1 MNVRQRG
8 FTLVELLMVILIIG
22 LLLALLLPAIQSFR
36 ESGRRTACTNN
47 LRQIGFA
54 LQHYQTAK
62 LVFPPGVSSQPA
74 WQSWCARLLPYL
86 EKNDLWQ
93 AAQQDYQRQPDP
105 FRPAPHAGLSTT
117 LAIYG
122 CPSDDRVRAPQMT
135 SKGYAVALTSYVGVA
150 GSDYQARDG
159 VLFRDS
165 RVNTSD
171 VKDGLAGTII
181 VGERPPSVDNWFG
194 WWYAGV
200 GQQGSGVPDMLLGA
214 REQNIG
220 YGELSRCGAGPFPF
234 GPGSDSLC
242 DVLHFWS
249 HHPGGANFAF
259 ADASVRF
266 LRYDADLSRLATR
279 AKRD

>member
-1 MNVRQRG
+1 MNGHRHG
-8 FTLVELLMVILIIG
+8 FTLIELLMVILMIG
-22 LLLALLLPAIQSFR
+22 LLLALLVPAVQAAR

-47 LRQIGFA
+47 LRQVGFA
-54 LQHYQTAK
+54 LQHHQTAQ
-62 LVFPPGVSSQPA
+62 LVFPPGVSTKPA
-74 WQSWCARLLPYL
+74 WQAWCARLLPYL
-86 EKNDLWQ
+86 EKNDVWESTRQ
-93 AAQQDYQRQPDP
+93 NYQRQPDP
-105 FRPAPHAGLSTT
+105 FRPVPHAGLSTT

-122 CPSDDRVRAPQMT
+122 CPSDDRVRTPQIT

-150 GSDYQARDG
+150 GSDYQSRDG

-165 RVNTSD
+165 RINLSD
-171 VKDGLAGTII
+171 IKDGLANTII

-214 REQNIG
+214 REKNIG
-220 YGELSRCGAGPFPF
+220 YGQLSRCDPGPFAF
-234 GPGSDSLC
+234 GPGSDALC
-242 DVLHFWS
+242 DVFHFWS
-249 HHPGGANFAF
+249 YHPRGANFAF

-266 LRYDADLSRLATR
+266 VRYDTDLARLATR